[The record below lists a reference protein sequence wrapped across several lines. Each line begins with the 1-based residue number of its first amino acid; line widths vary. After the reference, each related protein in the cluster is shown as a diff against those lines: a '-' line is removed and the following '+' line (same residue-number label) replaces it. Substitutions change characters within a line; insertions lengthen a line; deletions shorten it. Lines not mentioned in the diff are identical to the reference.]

1 MQVELNRREGRVTA
15 RLVGELDHHGAG
27 EIREAIDEAVLRHR
41 VRRLELDFSG
51 LTFMD
56 SSGVGLIMGRY
67 RLLRSLGGTIVVT
80 GASPRLERMIRLA
93 GLDKLPIWEDQKGGD
108 HHEIGQ

>member
-1 MQVELNRREGRVTA
+1 MQVELSHRTGLVTA

-27 EIREAIDEAVLRHR
+27 EIREAIDEAVLRYR
-41 VRRLELDFSG
+41 AGQLVLDFSG

-67 RLLRSLGGTIVVT
+67 RLLRSLGGTVT
-80 GASPRLERMIRLA
+80 VIGASPRLERMIRLA
-93 GLDKLPIWEDQKGGD
+93 GLDKLPIWEQPKGGD
-108 HHEIGQ
+108 RDEIGQ

>member
-1 MQVELNRREGRVTA
+1 MQVELNRREGQVTA

-56 SSGVGLIMGRY
+56 SSGVGLIMGRFALVRRY
-67 RLLRSLGGTIVVT
+67 GGKLAVADPSAAV
-80 GASPRLERMIRLA
+80 LKMMRLA
-93 GLDKLPIWEDQKGGD
+93 GMEKMIPIKYTKKGRC
-108 HHEIGQ
+108 

>member
-1 MQVELNRREGRVTA
+1 MQVELNRREGQVTA

-56 SSGVGLIMGRY
+56 SSGVGLIMGRFALVRRY
-67 RLLRSLGGTIVVT
+67 GGKLAVADPSAAV
-80 GASPRLERMIRLA
+80 LKMMQLA
-93 GLDKLPIWEDQKGGD
+93 GMEKMIPIKYTKKGRC
-108 HHEIGQ
+108 